1 MKEKKFFNHI
11 ISFVLGICIGI
22 SSLFIFFTIRERIP
36 TIEEKIGDEVLI
48 IENDHMEFE

>member
-22 SSLFIFFTIRERIP
+22 SSLFIFSQL
-36 TIEEKIGDEVLI
+36 EK
-48 IENDHMEFE
+48 EFLQ